1 MSRGEGWVKNLK
13 MVILRVLKPLV
24 LDLAEKALKI
34 HPWCKHVFS
43 KNASVEFIL
52 CDFIKKELHHRD
64 YLAWALQGTV
74 FIILENSLHGIT
86 VFLLYRRL

>member
-64 YLAWALQGTV
+64 YLAWTLQFTV